1 MNCKTAVVLAAG
13 AGTRMRSEKPKVLH
27 EVCGKPM
34 VSHVTSQAAEAGAD
48 NIIVVIG
55 HGADRVKNAIDDG
68 KLKFAVQSEQ
78 LGTGHAVKQA
88 MGDVPDEGGVFV
100 LCGDTPLI
108 TADTLKGF
116 ADFDTLFHV
125 LQQIHHAP
133 PVQFVRSCGHIA
145 PWFVQHQ
152 IAILFLSGQIHPFTA
167 DGNQV
172 CQRSLVPQLDRVT
185 VQLYFSGRDQLFCL
199 PPGTI
204 AGICQQLLNSNFFHF
219 RFFSFFIFCS
229 IRFHQLCCCG
239 AADFF

>member
-1 MNCKTAVVLAAG
+1 MAAGVHDAIGEVAVVGQQQQSL
-13 AGTRMRSEKPKVLH
+13 RVL
-27 EVCGKPM
+27 VQP
-34 VSHVTSQAAEAGAD
+34 SH
-48 NIIVVIG
+48 
-55 HGADRVKNAIDDG
+55 RV
-68 KLKFAVQSEQ
+68 
-78 LGTGHAVKQA
+78 
-88 MGDVPDEGGVFV
+88 
-100 LCGDTPLI
+100 
-108 TADTLKGF
+108 
-116 ADFDTLFHV
+116 DTLFHV
-125 LQQIHHAP
+125 LQQIHHTP